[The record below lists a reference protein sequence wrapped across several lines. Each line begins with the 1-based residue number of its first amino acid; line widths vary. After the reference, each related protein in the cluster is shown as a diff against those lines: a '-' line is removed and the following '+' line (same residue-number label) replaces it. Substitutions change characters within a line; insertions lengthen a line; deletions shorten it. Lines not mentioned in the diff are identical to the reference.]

1 MFEFTV
7 DADICG
13 FQVSEG
19 SPQQSFLLAQTKTL
33 NQVRNVFESIATP
46 AHRVLEALLG

>member
-1 MFEFTV
+1 MFGFTV
-7 DADICG
+7 DPDICG

-19 SPQQSFLLAQTKTL
+19 SAQAKTL

>member
-1 MFEFTV
+1 MFGFTV

-33 NQVRNVFESIATP
+33 NQVRNVFESTP